1 MHPRDEV
8 MKHKHNEKKNKLFST
23 NNFTCYNYHLKQQ
36 ARSQTSCLSI
46 FCRIERNR
54 ISGSFVPEYT
64 PLELWNISLAQ
75 IVASVGLMS
84 EIRVYAFTVEVHYL
98 PSRSQSHQSPV
109 TKKCTHKKCTVTEFA
124 ISAICIYKYIKE
136 KVQMNLIRRKIS
148 IIRQTLLFLFPGRQI
163 KF

>member
-1 MHPRDEV
+1 MKKTRRCSGQCEGIQPAYVLGKVANQQLHLIYQNTKYCIIATRVIECSPEKESNMHPRDEV

-46 FCRIERNR
+46 FRRIERNR

-84 EIRVYAFTVEVHYL
+84 EIRVYAFTVEVYYL
-98 PSRSQSHQSPV
+98 RPA
-109 TKKCTHKKCTVTEFA
+109 HKVP
-124 ISAICIYKYIKE
+124 
-136 KVQMNLIRRKIS
+136 NL
-148 IIRQTLLFLFPGRQI
+148 L
-163 KF
+163 